1 MTVSVL
7 ILLAV
12 SSWLLRIALIV
23 IVPASRLPA
32 NLHAALDHLVPA
44 LLASIIAVHLTD
56 ILRTPSAVAPL
67 ETAAAASV
75 LAVVAWR
82 TRSVLLTMGLALV
95 LVALLDLVI
104 AG

>member
-23 IVPASRLPA
+23 IVPASRLPPR
-32 NLHAALDHLVPA
+32 LRAALHHLVPA
-44 LLASIIAVHLTD
+44 LLASIVAVHLTET
-56 ILRTPSAVAPL
+56 LRTPSAVAPL
-67 ETAAAASV
+67 VTTAAAGV

-82 TRSVLLTMGLALV
+82 TRSVPLTMGLALV
-95 LVALLDLVI
+95 LVAVLDLVI